1 MYNVYACQQEV
12 ADDVNAK
19 QEARQS
25 AKSSKEIFFS
35 LCITVHLVKIVVI
48 YLHAQDMLL
57 LKFVGRTQPLLCA
70 MRVGV

>member
-25 AKSSKEIFFS
+25 AKSSKEIFFFA
-35 LCITVHLVKIVVI
+35 VHYCAFGENCCYILARTR
-48 YLHAQDMLL
+48 HA
-57 LKFVGRTQPLLCA
+57 FA
-70 MRVGV
+70 